1 MSGSMGAAS
10 GSGGV
15 ATESGGAAGSTGG
28 LGGGSG
34 PAGSGG
40 SGGGTGGALVDG
52 GVVVDSGC
60 PTPALC
66 AVKTALI
73 HRYSFSG
80 SGTTVTDS
88 VGTANGTVVNG
99 QLSGSG
105 EADLRENT
113 DQYVD
118 LPNGIVKSLTNATF
132 EAWLTWAGGAGWQ
145 RLFDFGDSDGPENT
159 QGFAASS
166 FYLSP
171 QGAGPTSMIVALK
184 RADQAAMNETRAVST
199 QALAPNVVTHL
210 VVVIDSVNGKMT
222 VYRDGAIDV
231 SVAFQGSLS
240 TLNDVNNWL
249 GRSQY
254 KNDPAFQGTIDEFR
268 IYRAAL
274 SAAQVQASFVQ
285 GPDAPF

>member
-1 MSGSMGAAS
+1 
-10 GSGGV
+10 
-15 ATESGGAAGSTGG
+15 

-34 PAGSGG
+34 RAGSGG
-40 SGGGTGGALVDG
+40 IGGGTGGALVDAG
-52 GVVVDSGC
+52 GVVDSGC
-60 PTPALC
+60 PTPTLC
-66 AVKTALI
+66 TVKAALI

-80 SGTTVTDS
+80 SGRTVTDS
-88 VGTANGTVVNG
+88 VGTAHGTVVNA

-105 EADLRENT
+105 EVDLRENI

-132 EAWLTWAGGAGWQ
+132 ETWLTWAGGAGWQ
-145 RLFDFGDSDGPENT
+145 RLFDFGNSDGPEGT
-159 QGFAASS
+159 QGFAAST

-171 QGAGPTSMIVALK
+171 HGAGPTSMIVALK
-184 RADQAAMNETRAVST
+184 RADQLAQNETRATSA
-199 QALAPNVVTHL
+199 QAVAANVVTHL
-210 VVVIDSVNGKMT
+210 AVVIDSVNAKMT
-222 VYRDGAIDV
+222 VYRDGALDT

-254 KNDPAFQGTIDEFR
+254 KSDPAFQGTIDEFR

-285 GPDAPF
+285 GPDAPFLN